1 MRSVVNHSFDGE
13 LVKVPFGPYNVE
25 STVCNIY
32 TDLLDEHDSEDVLV
46 ITGAPTSA
54 DTFREALGEEL
65 PGAATPY
72 VTSSVVHATDV
83 LNRTDDRVILSD
95 ALRRELLYRFLED
108 YEWETEYLQRAS
120 AQPSFIEDVDAVM
133 GTISW
138 QTVTP
143 DTVGYRRVTCFDTP
157 GCGKSSRRDSRQYE
171 ETPELRD
178 ITTALDG
185 FHDWLAEHGHMERG
199 QLISEALD
207 VLTGDARD
215 EVVGFDAVLAVEF
228 EEFFPLDR
236 AYLDA
241 LVGDCDLVCV
251 AEENASVRRTWVE
264 TGPVTDYVSFTES
277 RRGVSGTPSTRPAAT
292 AAYFADETVPEDP
305 GAGSVS
311 VLATDSSDEQLAEI
325 ANEIEDLVAQPE
337 WGYDDIAVATKQSG
351 SAVTDIIEA
360 FEGTGIPTESTTVT
374 GFGDDPAIRELL
386 AAVRYLADDEADL
399 PDHGPELDTN
409 RLDRVSE
416 TESLEDAI
424 HWWATDAGLKE
435 RIAERAAPLDARAQ
449 FGNVRRAFRMAEFL
463 EETEF
468 VDATW
473 ESFKQMLERAHE
485 YAPQQNQTSATDL
498 DGGVRVDHLQAIKNE
513 SFRAVFLVNLVD
525 SEYPGDP
532 FLTRLFPSER
542 VASMP
547 DYPGVTELDGVDLDA
562 TFPTTSTASGRPFAQ
577 YHAEHARRRL
587 AVGAGAAAERLYCCL
602 YEYEDTALEERV
614 QASRFLTAAY
624 ADLPW
629 VTEADEP
636 HITSEQAAEQ
646 YLLSRVD
653 DALAEVRRANS
664 QDVTV
669 SLDEVEAE
677 LGEIQ
682 DVLDKSGA
690 RGEELRKALRAR
702 VEFATGEVRR

>member
-1 MRSVVNHSFDGE
+1 M
-13 LVKVPFGPYNVE
+13 
-25 STVCNIY
+25 
-32 TDLLDEHDSEDVLV
+32 LLEEYDSEDVLV
-46 ITGAPTSA
+46 ITGAPTST
-54 DTFREALGEEL
+54 DTFRETLGAEL

-72 VTSSVVHATDV
+72 VTSLVVHATDV
-83 LNRTDDRVILSD
+83 LNQTDDRVILSD
-95 ALRRELLYRFLED
+95 ALRRELLHRFLED
-108 YEWETEYLQRAS
+108 YEWDTAYLQRAS
-120 AQPSFIEDVDAVM
+120 DQPSFIEDVDTVM
-133 GTISW
+133 GTLSW

-143 DTVGYRRVTCFDTP
+143 
-157 GCGKSSRRDSRQYE
+157 E

-178 ITTALDG
+178 IAAALDV
-185 FHDWLAEHGHMERG
+185 FHEWLAAHEHMERG

-215 EVVGFDAVLAVEF
+215 DVVDFEAVLAVEF

-251 AEENASVRRTWVE
+251 AEENGSVRRTWVE
-264 TGPVTDYVSFTES
+264 AGPVTDYVSFSES
-277 RRGVSGTPSTRPAAT
+277 RRGQAGTPSTRPAAT
-292 AAYFADETVPEDP
+292 AEYFAEETIPADP
-305 GAGSVS
+305 DVGSVS

-325 ANEIEDLVAQPE
+325 ANEIEELVAQSG

-351 SAVTDIIEA
+351 GAVTDTIEA
-360 FEGTGIPTESTTVT
+360 LEGTGIPTESTTVT

-386 AAVRYLADDEADL
+386 AAVRHLAAADEDEDEDEV
-399 PDHGPELDTN
+399 PNHGAGLETE
-409 RLDRVSE
+409 RLDRVRE
-416 TESLEDAI
+416 MDGLEEGI
-424 HWWATDAGLKE
+424 RWWATDAGLKE
-435 RIAERAAPLDARAQ
+435 RIAERAGPLDARAQ

-463 EETEF
+463 EDTEF
-468 VDATW
+468 LDATW
-473 ESFKQMLERAHE
+473 ESFEEMLERAHE

-525 SEYPGDP
+525 SEYPGDA
-532 FLTRLFPSER
+532 FLTRLFPTAR

-547 DYPGVTELDGVDLDA
+547 DYPGVTQLDGADVGA
-562 TFPTTSTASGRPFAQ
+562 TFPTTSTASSRPFAR
-577 YHAEHARRRL
+577 YHTEHARRLL
-587 AVGAGAAAERLYCCL
+587 AVGAGAATERLYCCL
-602 YEYEDTALEERV
+602 YEYEDTALEERA

-624 ADLPW
+624 EDLPW

-636 HITSEQAAEQ
+636 QITSEQAAEK

-653 DALAEVRRANS
+653 DALADVRRANS

-682 DVLDKSGA
+682 DLLAQSGE
-690 RGEELRKALRAR
+690 RGDELRDALRAR
-702 VEFATGEVRR
+702 VEFANGEVRR

>member
-1 MRSVVNHSFDGE
+1 MSDHSSHRRFDGT
-13 LVKVPFGPYNVE
+13 LVTAPFGGENVE
-25 STVCNIY
+25 RTARDEY
-32 TDLLDEHDSEDVLV
+32 RMLLDEHDSEDVLV
-46 ITGAPTSA
+46 ITGAPTST
-54 DTFREALGEEL
+54 DTFRETLGAEL
-65 PGAATPY
+65 PSAATPY
-72 VTSSVVHATDV
+72 VTSLVVHATDV
-83 LNRTDDRVILSD
+83 LNQADDRVILSD
-95 ALRRELLYRFLED
+95 ALRRELLHRFLAD

-120 AQPSFIEDVDAVM
+120 EQPSFIEDVDAVM

-143 DTVGYRRVTCFDTP
+143 D
-157 GCGKSSRRDSRQYE
+157 

-178 ITTALDG
+178 ITAALDA
-185 FHDWLAEHGHMERG
+185 FHEWLAEHGHMERG

-207 VLTGDARD
+207 VLTGDARGD
-215 EVVGFDAVLAVEF
+215 VVDFDAVLAVEF

-241 LVGDCDLVCV
+241 LVGDCELVCI

-264 TGPVTDYVSFTES
+264 TGPVTDYVSFSES
-277 RRGVSGTPSTRPAAT
+277 RRGTSRTPSTRPAAT
-292 AAYFADETVPEDP
+292 AAYFADETAPADPET
-305 GAGSVS
+305 GSVS

-325 ANEIEDLVAQPE
+325 ANEIEDLVAQLDCN
-337 WGYDDIAVATKQSG
+337 YDDIAVATKQSG
-351 SAVTDIIEA
+351 STVTDTIEA
-360 FEGTGIPTESTTVT
+360 LERAGIPTESTTVT

-386 AAVRYLADDEADL
+386 AAVRHLAADYEDEGTG
-399 PDHGPELDTN
+399 HGPELDTE
-409 RLDRVSE
+409 RLDHVRDMD
-416 TESLEDAI
+416 SLEDGVR
-424 HWWATDAGLKE
+424 WWATDAGLKE
-435 RIAERAAPLDARAQ
+435 RIAERAAPLNARAQ

-463 EETEF
+463 EETAF
-468 VDATW
+468 VEATW
-473 ESFKQMLERAHE
+473 ESFKEMLERAHE

-547 DYPGVTELDGVDLDA
+547 DYPGVTELDGADVDA
-562 TFPTTSTASGRPFAQ
+562 TFPTTSTASGRPFAH
-577 YHAEHARRRL
+577 YHTEHARRRL
-587 AVGAGAAAERLYCCL
+587 AVGAGAATERLYCCL
-602 YEYEDTALEERV
+602 YEYEDTALEERT

-624 ADLPW
+624 AELPW

-636 HITSEQAAEQ
+636 HITSEKAAEQ
-646 YLLSRVD
+646 FLLSRVD

-669 SLDEVEAE
+669 SLDGVEAE

-682 DVLDKSGA
+682 DLLEQSGS
-690 RGEELRKALRAR
+690 RGDELREALRAR
-702 VEFATGEVRR
+702 VEFANGEVRR

>member
-1 MRSVVNHSFDGE
+1 MSDHSSHRRFDGT
-13 LVKVPFGPYNVE
+13 LVTVPFGAENVE
-25 STVCNIY
+25 RTARDEY
-32 TDLLDEHDSEDVLV
+32 RMLLDEYDSEDVLV
-46 ITGAPTSA
+46 ITGAPTST
-54 DTFREALGEEL
+54 DTFRETIGEEL
-65 PGAATPY
+65 PGAAIPY
-72 VTSSVVHATDV
+72 VTSPVVHATDV
-83 LNRTDDRVILSD
+83 LNQTDDRVILSD
-95 ALRRELLYRFLED
+95 ALRRELLHRFLAD

-120 AQPSFIEDVDAVM
+120 EQPSFIEDVDAVM
-133 GTISW
+133 STITW
-138 QTVTP
+138 QVVTP
-143 DTVGYRRVTCFDTP
+143 D
-157 GCGKSSRRDSRQYE
+157 
-171 ETPELRD
+171 ETPELCD
-178 ITTALDG
+178 IAAALDA
-185 FHDWLAEHGHMERG
+185 FHEWLAEHDHMERG

-207 VLTGDARD
+207 VLTGEARD
-215 EVVGFDAVLAVEF
+215 DVVDFDTVLAVEF

-241 LVGDCDLVCV
+241 LAGDCDLVCV
-251 AEENASVRRTWVE
+251 AEENASVRRSWVE
-264 TGPVTDYVSFTES
+264 TGPVTDYVSFSES
-277 RRGVSGTPSTRPAAT
+277 RRGASGPPSTRPAAT
-292 AAYFADETVPEDP
+292 AAYFAEATVPEDP
-305 GAGSVS
+305 GVGSVS

-325 ANEIEDLVAQPE
+325 ANEIEELVAQPD
-337 WGYDDIAVATKQSG
+337 WSYDDIAVATKQSG
-351 SAVTDIIEA
+351 STVTDIIEA

-374 GFGDDPAIRELL
+374 GFGDDPAIRVIL
-386 AAVRYLADDEADL
+386 AAVRYLAADGDNV
-399 PDHGPELDTN
+399 PDHGPELDTE

-416 TESLEDAI
+416 MDSLEDGI
-424 HWWATDAGLKE
+424 RWWTTDSGLKE

-449 FGNVRRAFRMAEFL
+449 FGNVKRAFRMAEFV

-473 ESFKQMLERAHE
+473 ESFKEMLERAHE
-485 YAPQQNQTSATDL
+485 YASQQNQTSATDL
-498 DGGVRVDHLQAIKNE
+498 DGGVRVDHLQAVKNE

-532 FLTRLFPSER
+532 LLTRLFPSER

-547 DYPGVTELDGVDLDA
+547 DYPGVTELDGADVDA
-562 TFPTTSTASGRPFAQ
+562 TFPTESTASGRAFTR
-577 YHAEHARRRL
+577 YHTEHARRGL
-587 AVGAGAAAERLYCCL
+587 AIGAETATERLYCCL
-602 YEYEDTALEERV
+602 YEYKDTALEERA

-624 ADLPW
+624 DDLSW
-629 VTEADEP
+629 VTEAADP
-636 HITSEQAAEQ
+636 HITSEQAAED

-702 VEFATGEVRR
+702 VEFANGEVQR

>member
-1 MRSVVNHSFDGE
+1 MSDHSYHRRFDGT
-13 LVKVPFGPYNVE
+13 LITVPFGGENVE
-25 STVCNIY
+25 RTAQEEY
-32 TDLLDEHDSEDVLV
+32 RTLLDEHDSEDILV
-46 ITGAPTSA
+46 ITGAPTST
-54 DTFREALGEEL
+54 DTFRETLGEEL
-65 PGAATPY
+65 SGAATPY
-72 VTSSVVHATDV
+72 VTSLVVHATDV
-83 LNRTDDRVILSD
+83 LNQTDDRVILSD
-95 ALRRELLYRFLED
+95 TLRRELLHRFLAD

-120 AQPSFIEDVDAVM
+120 EQPSFIEDVDTVM

-138 QTVTP
+138 QTITP
-143 DTVGYRRVTCFDTP
+143 D
-157 GCGKSSRRDSRQYE
+157 

-178 ITTALDG
+178 ITAALNA
-185 FHDWLAEHGHMERG
+185 FHEWLAEHDHMERG

-215 EVVGFDAVLAVEF
+215 AVVDFDAVLVVEF

-241 LVGDCDLVCV
+241 LTGDCDLVCV

-264 TGPVTDYVSFTES
+264 TRPVTDYVTFSES
-277 RRGVSGTPSTRPAAT
+277 RRRGSGVPSTRPAAT
-292 AAYFADETVPEDP
+292 AAYFAEKTVAEEPES
-305 GAGSVS
+305 GSVS
-311 VLATDSSDEQLAEI
+311 VLATDTSDEQLAEI
-325 ANEIEDLVAQPE
+325 ANEIEELVTQSD
-337 WGYDDIAVATKQSG
+337 WSYDDIAVATKQSG

-360 FEGTGIPTESTTVT
+360 LEGTGIPTESTTVT

-386 AAVRYLADDEADL
+386 AAVRYLAADDEDDA
-399 PDHGPELDTN
+399 PDHGPEFDTE
-409 RLDRVSE
+409 RLDRADE
-416 TESLEDAI
+416 MDSLEDAI
-424 HWWATDAGLKE
+424 HWWATDSGLKE
-435 RIAERAAPLDARAQ
+435 RIADRATPLDARAQ

-473 ESFKQMLERAHE
+473 ESFKEMLERAHE

-498 DGGVRVDHLQAIKNE
+498 NGGVRVDHLQAIKNE

-525 SEYPGDP
+525 SEYPGEP
-532 FLTRLFPSER
+532 FQTRLFPTDR
-542 VASMP
+542 VASIP
-547 DYPGVTELDGVDLDA
+547 DYPGVTDLDRADVEA
-562 TFPTTSTASGRPFAQ
+562 TFPTTSTASGQPFVQ
-577 YHAEHARRRL
+577 YHTEHARRRL

-602 YEYEDTALEERV
+602 YEYEDTALEERT

-624 ADLPW
+624 EDLPW

-636 HITSEQAAEQ
+636 HITSEQAAEK

-682 DVLDKSGA
+682 DLLEQSGS
-690 RGEELRKALRAR
+690 RGDELREALHAR
-702 VEFATGEVRR
+702 VEFANGEVRR

>member
-1 MRSVVNHSFDGE
+1 MSDHSSHRRFDGT
-13 LVKVPFGPYNVE
+13 LVTVPFGAENVE
-25 STVCNIY
+25 RTARDEY
-32 TDLLDEHDSEDVLV
+32 RMLLDEHDPEDVLV
-46 ITGAPTSA
+46 ITEAPTST
-54 DTFREALGEEL
+54 DTFRETIGEEL
-65 PGAATPY
+65 PGAAIPY
-72 VTSSVVHATDV
+72 VTSPVVHATEI
-83 LNRTDDRVILSD
+83 LNQTDDRVILSD
-95 ALRRELLYRFLED
+95 ALRRELLHRFLAD
-108 YEWETEYLQRAS
+108 YEWETAYLQRAS
-120 AQPSFIEDVDAVM
+120 EQPSFIEDVDAVM
-133 GTISW
+133 STISW
-138 QTVTP
+138 QTATP
-143 DTVGYRRVTCFDTP
+143 AD
-157 GCGKSSRRDSRQYE
+157 
-171 ETPELRD
+171 TPELRD
-178 ITTALDG
+178 IVAALDA
-185 FHDWLAEHGHMERG
+185 FHEWLAEHDHMERG
-199 QLISEALD
+199 QLISDALD

-215 EVVGFDAVLAVEF
+215 DVVDYDAVLAVEF

-241 LVGDCDLVCV
+241 LAGDCDLVCV
-251 AEENASVRRTWVE
+251 AEENASVRRSRVE
-264 TGPVTDYVSFTES
+264 TGPVTDYVSFSES
-277 RRGVSGTPSTRPAAT
+277 RRGASGTPSTRPAAT
-292 AAYFADETVPEDP
+292 AAYFAEATVPEDP

-325 ANEIEDLVAQPE
+325 ANEIEELVAQSD
-337 WGYDDIAVATKQSG
+337 WSYDDIAVATKQSG
-351 SAVTDIIEA
+351 STVTDIIET

-386 AAVRYLADDEADL
+386 AAVRYLAADGDDV
-399 PDHGPELDTN
+399 DHGPELDTE
-409 RLDRVSE
+409 RLDHVSE
-416 TESLEDAI
+416 MESLEDGI
-424 HWWATDAGLKE
+424 RWWATDSGLKE

-449 FGNVRRAFRMAEFL
+449 FGNVRRAFRMAEFV
-463 EETEF
+463 EGTEF

-473 ESFKQMLERAHE
+473 ESFKEMLERAHE

-532 FLTRLFPSER
+532 LLTRLFPSER

-547 DYPGVTELDGVDLDA
+547 DYPGVTELDRADVDA
-562 TFPTTSTASGRPFAQ
+562 TFPTTSTASGRPFAR
-577 YHAEHARRRL
+577 YHTEHARRGL
-587 AVGAGAAAERLYCCL
+587 AIGSETAIERLYCCL
-602 YEYEDTALEERV
+602 YEYKDTALEERA

-624 ADLPW
+624 DDLSW
-629 VTEADEP
+629 VTEAADP
-636 HITSEQAAEQ
+636 HITSEQAAEK
-646 YLLSRVD
+646 YLLSRID

>member
-1 MRSVVNHSFDGE
+1 MSDHSSHRRFDGT
-13 LVKVPFGPYNVE
+13 LVTVPFGAENVE
-25 STVCNIY
+25 RTARDEY
-32 TDLLDEHDSEDVLV
+32 RMLLDEHDPEDVLV
-46 ITGAPTSA
+46 ITGAPTST
-54 DTFREALGEEL
+54 DTFRETIGEEL
-65 PGAATPY
+65 PGAAIPY
-72 VTSSVVHATDV
+72 VTSPVVHATEV
-83 LNRTDDRVILSD
+83 LNQTDDRVILSD
-95 ALRRELLYRFLED
+95 ALRRELLHRFLAD
-108 YEWETEYLQRAS
+108 YEWETAYLQRAS
-120 AQPSFIEDVDAVM
+120 EQPSFIEDVDAVM
-133 GTISW
+133 STITW

-143 DTVGYRRVTCFDTP
+143 GD
-157 GCGKSSRRDSRQYE
+157 
-171 ETPELRD
+171 TPELRD
-178 ITTALDG
+178 IVAALDA
-185 FHDWLAEHGHMERG
+185 FHEWLAEHDHMERG
-199 QLISEALD
+199 QLISDALD

-215 EVVGFDAVLAVEF
+215 DVVDYDAVLAVEF

-241 LVGDCDLVCV
+241 LAGDCDLVCV
-251 AEENASVRRTWVE
+251 AEENASVRRSRVE
-264 TGPVTDYVSFTES
+264 TGPVTDYVSFSES
-277 RRGVSGTPSTRPAAT
+277 RRGASGTPSTRPAAT
-292 AAYFADETVPEDP
+292 AAYFAEATVPEDP

-325 ANEIEDLVAQPE
+325 ANEIEELVAQSD
-337 WGYDDIAVATKQSG
+337 WSYDDIAVATKQSG
-351 SAVTDIIEA
+351 STVTDIIET

-386 AAVRYLADDEADL
+386 AAVRYLAADGDDV
-399 PDHGPELDTN
+399 DHGPELDTE
-409 RLDRVSE
+409 RLDHVSE
-416 TESLEDAI
+416 MVSLEDGI
-424 HWWATDAGLKE
+424 RWWATDSGLKE

-449 FGNVRRAFRMAEFL
+449 FGNVRRAFRMAEFV
-463 EETEF
+463 EGTEF

-473 ESFKQMLERAHE
+473 ESFKEMLERAHE

-532 FLTRLFPSER
+532 LLTRLFPSER

-547 DYPGVTELDGVDLDA
+547 DYPGVTELDRADVDA
-562 TFPTTSTASGRPFAQ
+562 TFPTTSTASGRPFAR
-577 YHAEHARRRL
+577 YHTEHARRGL
-587 AVGAGAAAERLYCCL
+587 AIGSETAIERLYCCL
-602 YEYEDTALEERV
+602 YEYKDTALEERA

-624 ADLPW
+624 DDLSW
-629 VTEADEP
+629 VTEAADP
-636 HITSEQAAEQ
+636 HITSEQAAEK
-646 YLLSRVD
+646 YLLSRID